1 MTRCA
6 AGPWPRMLPHHVEF
20 PLQCNT
26 ALPCVAPT
34 QLHTIV
40 CTQALL
46 EDDEEQPLSTHVA
59 NAVV

>member
-1 MTRCA
+1 
-6 AGPWPRMLPHHVEF
+6 MLPHHVEF